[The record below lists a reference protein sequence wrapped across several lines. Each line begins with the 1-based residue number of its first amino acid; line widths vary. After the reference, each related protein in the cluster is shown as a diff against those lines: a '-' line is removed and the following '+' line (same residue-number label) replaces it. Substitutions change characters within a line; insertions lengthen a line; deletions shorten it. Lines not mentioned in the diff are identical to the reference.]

1 MTGYSN
7 AVIILNMVKCS
18 PQRQQRK
25 AALREQILEA
35 ARALFVRCG
44 YEAVT
49 MRDIADRIGY
59 TATALYYH
67 FPDKASLLHELCQ
80 RDFLSLQSFFQR
92 LARVPDPVERL
103 RQAGL
108 AYVRFGLE
116 HPQHYQFM
124 FMTPYPEPAPHEVD
138 IAQGDPS
145 QDSYAFL
152 RQAVEEAIRD
162 GRFRPQYHDADRA
175 AQMLWAA
182 MHGLVSLHLT
192 CRQSRWLKWRSTQ
205 RTAEWMTEAL
215 LRGLL
220 RAPED
225 AAAPG
230 AKRAGSRRQ
239 GARTTAYEKA

>member
-1 MTGYSN
+1 M
-7 AVIILNMVKCS
+7 VIIFNVVKSS
-18 PQRQQRK
+18 PQRQRRK

-35 ARALFVRCG
+35 ARALFVSRG

-49 MRDIADRIGY
+49 MREIADRIGY

-67 FPDKASLLHELCQ
+67 FPDKASLLHELCR
-80 RDFLSLQSFFQR
+80 RDFLVLQSFFQR
-92 LARVPDPVERL
+92 LARVADPVERL

-152 RQAVEEAIRD
+152 RQAVAEAIQA
-162 GRFRPQYHDADRA
+162 GRFLPQYDDAERV

-192 CRQSRWLKWRSTQ
+192 CSQSRWLEWRSTR
-205 RTAEWMTEAL
+205 RTAELIGEAL
-215 LRGLL
+215 LRGML
-220 RAPED
+220 RGPEG
-225 AAAPG
+225 AAPQT
-230 AKRAGSRRQ
+230 ARSVKPSRRM
-239 GARTTAYEKA
+239 ARRNPHEKA